1 MSKKVL
7 TADLVAV
14 DTSENFTISAL
25 VPVVLLD
32 GVLLERLA
40 ARVAREEHHDD
51 FSRFHDIHFAHVLF
65 TCAWTQLRPAHA
77 CAK

>member
-1 MSKKVL
+1 M
-7 TADLVAV
+7 AI

-25 VPVVLLD
+25 VPVMLLD

-40 ARVAREEHHDD
+40 ARVASEEHHDD

-65 TCAWTQLRPAHA
+65 TSTCAWTQLRPAHA